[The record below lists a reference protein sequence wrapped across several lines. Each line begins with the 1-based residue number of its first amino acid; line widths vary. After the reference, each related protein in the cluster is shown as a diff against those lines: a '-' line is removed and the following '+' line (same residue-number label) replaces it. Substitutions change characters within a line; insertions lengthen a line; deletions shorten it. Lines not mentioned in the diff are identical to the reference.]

1 MPKKRTNEICDC
13 KVIHEEVVKRVN
25 ENIPND
31 HILINLANLYK
42 IIGDP
47 TRVKILYT
55 LEDNELCVCDI
66 CVLLNMTQ
74 SAISHQLKVL
84 KNARIV
90 KNRREGKNVFYSL
103 DDDHIRKLFST
114 GLEHIKE
121 EKD

>member
-90 KNRREGKNVFYSL
+90 KNRREGENVFYSL